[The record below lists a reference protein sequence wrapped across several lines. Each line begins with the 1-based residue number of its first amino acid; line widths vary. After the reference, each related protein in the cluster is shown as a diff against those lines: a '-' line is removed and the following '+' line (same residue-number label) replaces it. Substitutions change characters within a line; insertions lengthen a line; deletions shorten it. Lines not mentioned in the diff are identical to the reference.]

1 MTIDIQLTLDSFVG
15 DGEPLCRRRP
25 ELNGFKG
32 LCYYCPHSERRGADL
47 VCTAFGSAIRARD
60 KYSLKGW
67 KEIRKRILAR
77 DGRRCT
83 LCGASE
89 ELHIHHVNLNK
100 TDDNPDNLLTLCE
113 ICHARIHT
121 ALAQEGGRERVEQVI
136 GFIRSGWEIRG

>member
-1 MTIDIQLTLDSFVG
+1 MTIEIQLTLDAFAG
-15 DGEPLCRRRP
+15 DGEPLCRRKP

-32 LCYYCPHSERRGADL
+32 LCYYCPHSERSGTDL
-47 VCTAFGSAIRARD
+47 MCMVSGSAVRARD

-67 KEIRKRILAR
+67 KALRRQILER
-77 DGRRCT
+77 DGERCT

-89 ELHIHHVNLNK
+89 RLHIHHVNLNR

-121 ALAQEGGRERVEQVI
+121 ASAQAGGREQVEQVI
-136 GFIRSGWEIRG
+136 TFIRSGREVRG